1 MTDRK
6 VNIFDSTLRDGSQG
20 QGISFSL
27 EDKLKIVKILD
38 DIGIDYIEAGNPG
51 SNPKDM
57 EFFKRIKDIK
67 LKNSKIAAFGST
79 RRAGTKAAEDKN
91 VQSILSAETDVVVI
105 FGKSWDFQVT
115 DILKTTLDENLE
127 MIKDTV
133 NFFVLKGKE
142 VIFDA
147 EHFFDGYKN
156 NKDYAIDT
164 LKAAADAGASTVVLC
179 DTNGGTMPN
188 EVCEIVK
195 DVKNYIND
203 FTIIL

>member
-105 FGKSWDFQVT
+105 F
-115 DILKTTLDENLE
+115 
-127 MIKDTV
+127 
-133 NFFVLKGKE
+133 
-142 VIFDA
+142 
-147 EHFFDGYKN
+147 
-156 NKDYAIDT
+156 
-164 LKAAADAGASTVVLC
+164 
-179 DTNGGTMPN
+179 
-188 EVCEIVK
+188 
-195 DVKNYIND
+195 
-203 FTIIL
+203 